1 LNKKSRKEIIMKKN
15 VCVLVPLL
23 LVFLVSKVNA
33 DYYGPAL
40 KIPMDESE
48 GTVVCATIP
57 GGSAT
62 HTGGTYY
69 ALDFLPR
76 AGVINEPILA
86 TAGGKVQYVKNSN
99 CPNVCC
105 SPSPGEP
112 GYDPSL
118 AAGCN
123 VRINHGN
130 GYISLYMHLEAGSI
144 PLFVG
149 EKVVQGQFLG
159 FMGNTGYS
167 SAKHLHFG
175 TWFGSGGYSST
186 PELNNIKVEG
196 IKMVDYV
203 KYQSYNSNNYNPDGY
218 FAYGEYS
225 DYGSTCYGPIK
236 YFAD

>member
-105 SPSPGEP
+105 NPSPGEP

-123 VRINHGN
+123 VRIDHGN
-130 GYISLYMHLEAGSI
+130 GYISLYGPVAKLTFQFSNANCAVGNWELKIFLNAAG
-144 PLFVG
+144 
-149 EKVVQGQFLG
+149 
-159 FMGNTGYS
+159 
-167 SAKHLHFG
+167 
-175 TWFGSGGYSST
+175 
-186 PELNNIKVEG
+186 
-196 IKMVDYV
+196 
-203 KYQSYNSNNYNPDGY
+203 NYRQID
-218 FAYGEYS
+218 
-225 DYGSTCYGPIK
+225 TIK
-236 YFAD
+236 YKVIDPPI